1 MAIPIAYVSDL
12 RSSSGHQLCLARRG
26 MAGVRRH
33 LALGSQAERGDRQTH
48 TRLRLRWYSPGP
60 GSFVTAAQYI
70 VSSTTVFPH
79 SVVSGQYV

>member
-1 MAIPIAYVSDL
+1 MAIPIECVSDL
-12 RSSSGHQLCLARRG
+12 RSSAGHQLCLVRRG

-33 LALGSQAERGDRQTH
+33 LALGSQAQRGDRH